1 MAVDSIF
8 LNGSLADGVAANAT
22 IAESSGGGTSIG
34 LLGASLAAGGSG
46 FTYTLLDD
54 AGGAVFLDGNRLR
67 LTEGALLDFDHASS
81 FTVSVKATA
90 GSGASVT
97 RTLVIGV
104 SDDGVVVDRG
114 TASADDFTSTVG
126 GFALPGAG
134 DDTVRGD
141 ATTVFSGKRSDYDIT
156 VVGTGSDPYG
166 GGNPTGY
173 EITLHDLRSGSPD
186 GTDLI
191 ITSASFPAQFR
202 FADGDW
208 LLSEVQSSASTGLT
222 LNGRHLDVDAYLPE
236 NATVGRVVG
245 QLGLR
250 NLPGQLP
257 SITSF
262 VAKGVR
268 ADGSLVTLTGSE
280 APFTVNAQGQIV
292 LAKALNYELFR
303 EFYVQ
308 VSYND
313 GVGGLAADVV
323 RIEVDNVNE
332 QPAIISAPGMSA
344 PFTLLEHAARD
355 GRVLLGAVP
364 VDDPDETTNTL
375 NYVLS
380 GADAKLFEIENG
392 MLYLR
397 KGAALDFEGHPDLD
411 VKIRVSETGS
421 PLKAKPAV
429 TLDIN
434 VAFAELT
441 GNGLG
446 NKLVGS
452 AGIDVIKGGGGA
464 DVLKAGAS
472 ADTLDGG
479 GGGDVLQGEGGND
492 SLTGGA
498 GKDRLLGGDG
508 NDVLVG
514 DATGAVDYSEHLS
527 WTDFA
532 DDTVTIGTGFTQ
544 VTGEAAVTVA
554 LTQGIGFSYADVS
567 TDPVYVETGDGGLSA
582 ASSLEF
588 AGVDDSPVGTL
599 DLTFTR
605 RTGAA
610 FDARDVVFRIN
621 DIDTGGHVDVL
632 TVRAFNAAGQ
642 EVPVTLVAAGN
653 DTISGNT
660 ITAGNSTDLQND
672 AAGSVL
678 VRVAGPVQRITI
690 LYENGG
696 TTDQAVWISD
706 VAFSTQSLQRNSA
719 DYLDGGAGND
729 ALSGNDGKD
738 VLLGGLG
745 ADVLNGGAGRD
756 TLTGGDGADR
766 LVFDSALAS
775 SRDVITDFVHGTDKL
790 AFAKSAF
797 TAIGPT
803 LEAGEFFAAAGAV
816 RAHDA
821 DDVLVY
827 NTTTGALYYDVGGN
841 TAGSAGAILIA
852 TLTNLPAL
860 SASDIL
866 LI

>member
-22 IAESSGGGTSIG
+22 IGEASGSGTSIG
-34 LLGASLAAGGSG
+34 VLGASFAAGGSG

-54 AGGAVFLDGNRLR
+54 AGGTVFLDGNRLR
-67 LTEGALLDFDHASS
+67 LTEGALLDFDHATS
-81 FTVSVKATA
+81 FTLSVKATA
-90 GSGASVT
+90 SNGASVT

-104 SDDGVVVDRG
+104 SDDGLVVDRG

-156 VVGTGSDPYG
+156 VVGTGSDAYG

-186 GTDLI
+186 GTDLL
-191 ITSASFPAQFR
+191 ITSASSSTRFR

-222 LNGRHLDVDAYLPE
+222 LDGRHLDVDAYVSE
-236 NATVGRVVG
+236 FASVGQVIG

-257 SITSF
+257 AITSF
-262 VAKGVR
+262 EIQGVR
-268 ADGSLVTLTGSE
+268 LNGSLVSLSGSE
-280 APFTVNAQGQIV
+280 APFTVNAQGQVV
-292 LAKALNYELFR
+292 LAKALDYEIFN
-303 EFYVQ
+303 EFYVR

-313 GVGGLAADVV
+313 GVGGLTSDVL

-332 QPAIISAPGMSA
+332 QPTITAAPGMST
-344 PFTLLEHAARD
+344 PLTLLEHAARD
-355 GRVLLGAVP
+355 GRVLLGAIP

-380 GADAKLFEIENG
+380 GTDARLFEIDNG

-397 KGAALDFEGHPDLD
+397 KGAALDFEGHRDLD

-441 GNGLG
+441 GNGLA
-446 NKLVGS
+446 NKLIGS

-464 DVLKAGAS
+464 DILKAGAS
-472 ADTLDGG
+472 ADTVEGG
-479 GGGDVLQGEGGND
+479 GGADVLQGEAGND
-492 SLTGGA
+492 TLTGGA
-498 GKDRLLGGDG
+498 GQDRLLGGDG

-514 DATGAVDYSEHLS
+514 DATGTVDYSEHLS

-532 DDTVTIGTGFTQ
+532 DDAVTIGTGFTQ

-554 LTQGIGFSYADVS
+554 LSQDIGFSYANVS
-567 TDPVYVETGDGGLSA
+567 TDPVYVEAGDGGLSA

-588 AGVDDSPVGTL
+588 AGVDDTPVGTL
-599 DLTFTR
+599 DLTFAKRNGT
-605 RTGAA
+605 A

-621 DIDTGGHVDVL
+621 DIDTGGHIDVL

-642 EVPVTLVAAGN
+642 EVPVTFVVAGN
-653 DTISGNT
+653 DTVSGNT
-660 ITAGNSTDLQND
+660 ITAGNGTDLQNE
-672 AAGSVL
+672 AGGSVL
-678 VRVAGPVQRITI
+678 VRVAGPVQHITI

-729 ALSGNDGKD
+729 TLSGNDGRD
-738 VLLGGLG
+738 VLVGGLG

-756 TLTGGDGADR
+756 TLTGGDGVDR
-766 LVFDSALAS
+766 FVFDSALAS

-827 NTTTGALYYDVGGN
+827 NTTTGALYYDAGGN
-841 TAGSAGAILIA
+841 TAGSAAAILIA
-852 TLTNLPAL
+852 TLTSLPAL
-860 SASDIL
+860 SVSDIL